1 MQRGAPGAVAKLN
14 DVASIVGQGT
24 DAAASDRR
32 LEACLPPLVRS
43 RIGSGDLVANFMALI
58 ASLRRV
64 PAAEAA
70 NALAIVEAA
79 CRPADASLVLA
90 ELTRCFAV
98 TKARDD
104 GDANLQATLSVLVEE
119 LEDFPP
125 DVIRDALRSWARQE
139 RFRPSLAEVREYC
152 WARFGRRHTLRIS
165 LKDALRQ
172 GELPPEPTPPTP
184 EERAEVAA
192 MIAAARSAMVDT
204 SALTERTNKGPAE
217 GSPEA
222 ERMSAA
228 AMELVRRGMG
238 F

>member
-1 MQRGAPGAVAKLN
+1 MRRGDPGVVAMLSDAMN
-14 DVASIVGQGT
+14 GA
-24 DAAASDRR
+24 DAAATDKR
-32 LEACLPPLVRS
+32 LEACLPPLVQS
-43 RIGSGDLVANFMALI
+43 RIGSGDLVANFLPLI

-64 PAAEAA
+64 PAADAA
-70 NALAIVEAA
+70 NALAVLEAA
-79 CRPADASLVLA
+79 CRPADASVVLA
-90 ELTRCFAV
+90 ELTRCFSV

-104 GDANLQATLSVLVEE
+104 GDANLQATLTVMLEE
-119 LEDFPP
+119 LDDFPP